1 MKIKIIISKKSFW
14 FPWKRWPYWIC
25 FKFFSTFCSHGSH
38 VIWCFK
44 LITVIVDIC
53 MCIMSEGN
61 LNQNKNNF
69 YINFVTKKYYFY
81 NHSLFNVP

>member
-1 MKIKIIISKKSFW
+1 MIL
-14 FPWKRWPYWIC
+14 
-25 FKFFSTFCSHGSH
+25 
-38 VIWCFK
+38 CFK

-61 LNQNKNNF
+61 LNQNKNIF
-69 YINFVTKKYYFY
+69 FINFVTKKYYFY